1 MLKNFILNSSDFVF
15 NKKKINTDKDP
26 FEIFKQIYLNY
37 ENTFILE
44 SLTGP
49 KELSEFSVIGFD
61 PEFTIKFDKN
71 KFQIYKKGKI
81 ISKKK
86 VRDPLTELR
95 TILPI
100 VNEKRL
106 RYRYIGGAVGY
117 VSYDAIK
124 FWEKLPHERTNVL
137 FPLMEFGIYTDG
149 VIHDRRDKAI
159 YYFHIGKKSRLAE
172 LERILNATPK
182 HFDRPFSFSKP
193 VSEETRS
200 NFISKVKKGKDY
212 VYEGEVFQIVL
223 SRKFVFKIRGDPMI
237 VYENLRKMNPSP
249 YMYFFKRKKRFIIG
263 SSPEMLLRVMNGK
276 IETFPIAGTR
286 PITEKESE
294 NRRLKKELLKDK
306 KELAE
311 HTMLVD
317 LARNDLGRVC
327 KFGSVR
333 SKELMIVK
341 RFSHVQHIVSH
352 IIGDLYSKYDCF
364 DAFRSLF
371 PAGTVSGAPKVRAM
385 EIISELE
392 ESSRGPYAGA
402 LGYFS
407 FNRCCDFAIIIRS
420 LFINNNRAF
429 VQSGAGIVMDSI
441 PRNEYLETEHKAGAL
456 FSALKAS
463 GRQNK

>member
-1 MLKNFILNSSDFVF
+1 MLKDFISGSQDFTF
-15 NKKKINTDKDP
+15 SKNKINTDKNP
-26 FEIFKQIYLNY
+26 FEIFKQIYMNY
-37 ENTFILE
+37 ENVFILE

-61 PEFTIKFDKN
+61 PEFTVKCDKG
-71 KFQIYKKGKI
+71 KFQIYGKGKI
-81 ISKKK
+81 ISERK
-86 VRDPLTELR
+86 VKDPLAELR
-95 TILPI
+95 RILPI
-100 VNEKRL
+100 VNDKKL
-106 RYRYIGGAVGY
+106 RYIGGAVGY
-117 VSYDAIK
+117 VSYDAIR
-124 FWEKLPHERTNVL
+124 FWEQLPSKRANNM

-149 VIHDRRDKAI
+149 LIHDRKDKAT

-172 LERILNATPK
+172 LEELLNSKSKYLDNSFYFSRPISETSK
-182 HFDRPFSFSKP
+182 NHF
-193 VSEETRS
+193 V
-200 NFISKVKKGKDY
+200 SKVKKAKDY
-212 VYEGEVFQIVL
+212 VYAGEVFQVVI
-223 SRKFVFKIRGDPMI
+223 SRKFIFEVQGDPI
-237 VYENLRKMNPSP
+237 ILYENLRKLNPSP

-263 SSPEMLLRVMNGK
+263 SSPEMLLRVINDK

-286 PITEKESE
+286 PITNKESE
-294 NRRLKKELLKDK
+294 NRRLAKELLRDK

-327 KFGSVR
+327 KFGSVQP
-333 SKELMIVK
+333 KELMIVK

-352 IIGDLYSKYDCF
+352 ITGDLYSKYDCF

-385 EIISELE
+385 EVISELE

-420 LFINNNRAF
+420 LFINGNNAF
-429 VQSGAGIVMDSI
+429 IQAGAGIVMDSI
-441 PRNEYLETEHKAGAL
+441 PKNEYLETEQKAGAL
-456 FSALKAS
+456 FSAMKAT
-463 GRQNK
+463 RKQTK

>member
-1 MLKNFILNSSDFVF
+1 MLKDFISGSQDFTF
-15 NKKKINTDKDP
+15 SKKKINTDKNP
-26 FEIFKQIYLNY
+26 FEIFKQIYMNY
-37 ENTFILE
+37 ENVFILE

-61 PEFTIKFDKN
+61 PEFTVKCDKG
-71 KFQIYKKGKI
+71 KFQIYRKGKI
-81 ISKKK
+81 ISEKK
-86 VRDPLTELR
+86 VKDPLAELR
-95 TILPI
+95 SILPI
-100 VNEKRL
+100 VNDKKL
-106 RYRYIGGAVGY
+106 RYIGGAVGY
-117 VSYDAIK
+117 VSYDAIR
-124 FWEKLPHERTNVL
+124 FWEQLPSKRASNM

-149 VIHDRRDKAI
+149 LIHDRKDKAT

-172 LERILNATPK
+172 LEKLLNSKSKYLDNSFYFSRPISETSK
-182 HFDRPFSFSKP
+182 NHF
-193 VSEETRS
+193 V
-200 NFISKVKKGKDY
+200 SKVKKAKDY
-212 VYEGEVFQIVL
+212 VYAGEVFQVVI
-223 SRKFVFKIRGDPMI
+223 SRKFIFEVQGDPI
-237 VYENLRKMNPSP
+237 ILYENLRKLNPSP

-263 SSPEMLLRVMNGK
+263 SSPEMLLRVINDK

-286 PITEKESE
+286 PITSKESE
-294 NRRLKKELLKDK
+294 NRRLAKELLRDK

-327 KFGSVR
+327 KFGSVQPQ
-333 SKELMIVK
+333 ELMIVK

-352 IIGDLYSKYDCF
+352 ITGDLYSKYDCF

-385 EIISELE
+385 EVISELE

-420 LFINNNRAF
+420 LFINGNKAF
-429 VQSGAGIVMDSI
+429 IQAGAGIVMDSI
-441 PRNEYLETEHKAGAL
+441 PKNEYLETEHKAGAL
-456 FSALKAS
+456 FSAMKAT
-463 GRQNK
+463 RKQMK

>member
-1 MLKNFILNSSDFVF
+1 MLKDFISGSQDFTF
-15 NKKKINTDKDP
+15 TKKKINTDRNP
-26 FEIFKQIYLNY
+26 FEIFKQIYMNY
-37 ENTFILE
+37 ENVFILE

-61 PEFTIKFDKN
+61 PEFTVKCDKG
-71 KFQIYKKGKI
+71 KFQIYRKGRI
-81 ISKKK
+81 ISEKK
-86 VRDPLTELR
+86 VKDPLAELR
-95 TILPI
+95 RILPI
-100 VNEKRL
+100 VNDKKL
-106 RYRYIGGAVGY
+106 RYIGGAVGY
-117 VSYDAIK
+117 VSYDAIR
-124 FWEKLPHERTNVL
+124 FWEQLPSKRASNM

-149 VIHDRRDKAI
+149 LIHDRKDKAT

-172 LERILNATPK
+172 LEKLLNFKPK
-182 HFDRPFSFSKP
+182 YLENSFYFSKP
-193 VSEETRS
+193 ISETS
-200 NFISKVKKGKDY
+200 KSHFVSKVKKAKDY
-212 VYEGEVFQIVL
+212 VYEGEVFQVVI
-223 SRKFVFKIRGDPMI
+223 SRKFIFEVHGDPI
-237 VYENLRKMNPSP
+237 ILYENLRKLNPSP

-263 SSPEMLLRVMNGK
+263 SSPEMLLRVINDK

-286 PITEKESE
+286 PITNKESE
-294 NRRLKKELLKDK
+294 IRRLAKELLRDK

-327 KFGSVR
+327 KFGSVQP
-333 SKELMIVK
+333 KELMIVK

-352 IIGDLYSKYDCF
+352 ITGDLYSKYDCF

-385 EIISELE
+385 EVICELE

-420 LFINNNRAF
+420 LFINGNNAF
-429 VQSGAGIVMDSI
+429 IQAGAGIVMDSI
-441 PRNEYLETEHKAGAL
+441 PKNEYLETQHKAGAL
-456 FSALKAS
+456 FSAMKAT
-463 GRQNK
+463 RKQMK

>member
-1 MLKNFILNSSDFVF
+1 MLKDFISGSQDFTF
-15 NKKKINTDKDP
+15 SKNKINTDKNP
-26 FEIFKQIYLNY
+26 FEIFKQIYMNY
-37 ENTFILE
+37 ENVFILE

-61 PEFTIKFDKN
+61 PEFTVKCDKG
-71 KFQIYKKGKI
+71 KFQIYRKGKI
-81 ISKKK
+81 ISERK
-86 VRDPLTELR
+86 VKDPLAELR
-95 TILPI
+95 RILPI
-100 VNEKRL
+100 VNDKKL
-106 RYRYIGGAVGY
+106 RYIGGAVGY
-117 VSYDAIK
+117 VSYDAIR
-124 FWEKLPHERTNVL
+124 FWEQLPSKRANNM

-149 VIHDRRDKAI
+149 LIHDRKDKAT

-172 LERILNATPK
+172 LEELLNSKSKYLDNSFYFSRPISETSK
-182 HFDRPFSFSKP
+182 NHF
-193 VSEETRS
+193 V
-200 NFISKVKKGKDY
+200 SKVKKAKDY
-212 VYEGEVFQIVL
+212 VYEGEVFQVVI
-223 SRKFVFKIRGDPMI
+223 SRKFIFEVHGDPI
-237 VYENLRKMNPSP
+237 ILYENLRKLNPSP

-263 SSPEMLLRVMNGK
+263 SSPEMLLRVINDK

-286 PITEKESE
+286 PITNKESE
-294 NRRLKKELLKDK
+294 NRKLAKELLRDK

-327 KFGSVR
+327 KFGSVQP
-333 SKELMIVK
+333 KELMIVK

-352 IIGDLYSKYDCF
+352 ITGDLYSKYDCF

-385 EIISELE
+385 EVISELE

-420 LFINNNRAF
+420 LFINGNNAF
-429 VQSGAGIVMDSI
+429 IQAGAGIVMDSI
-441 PRNEYLETEHKAGAL
+441 PKNEYLETEQKAGAL
-456 FSALKAS
+456 FSAMKAT
-463 GRQNK
+463 RKQTK

>member
-1 MLKNFILNSSDFVF
+1 MLKDFISGSRDFTF
-15 NKKKINTDKDP
+15 KKKKINSDKNP
-26 FEIFKQIYLNY
+26 FEIFKQIYMNY
-37 ENTFILE
+37 ENVFILE

-61 PEFTIKFDKN
+61 PEFTVKCDKG
-71 KFQIYKKGKI
+71 KFQIYRKGKI
-81 ISKKK
+81 ISEKK
-86 VRDPLTELR
+86 VKDPLAELR
-95 TILPI
+95 RILPI
-100 VNEKRL
+100 VNDKKL
-106 RYRYIGGAVGY
+106 RYIGGAVGY
-117 VSYDAIK
+117 VSYDAIR
-124 FWEKLPHERTNVL
+124 FWEQLPSKRASNM

-149 VIHDRRDKAI
+149 LIHDRKDKVT

-172 LERILNATPK
+172 LEKLLNSKSK
-182 HFDRPFSFSKP
+182 HLDNSFYFSKP
-193 VSEETRS
+193 ISDTSKS
-200 NFISKVKKGKDY
+200 NFVSKVKKAKDY
-212 VYEGEVFQIVL
+212 VYEGEVFQVVI
-223 SRKFVFKIRGDPMI
+223 SRKLVFEVHGDPI
-237 VYENLRKMNPSP
+237 ILYENLRKLNPSP

-263 SSPEMLLRVMNGK
+263 SSPEMLLRVINDK

-286 PITEKESE
+286 PITNKESE
-294 NRRLKKELLKDK
+294 NRRLAKELLRDK

-327 KFGSVR
+327 KFGSVQP
-333 SKELMIVK
+333 KELMIVK

-352 IIGDLYSKYDCF
+352 ITGDLYSKYDCF

-385 EIISELE
+385 EVISELE

-420 LFINNNRAF
+420 LFINGNNAF
-429 VQSGAGIVMDSI
+429 IQAGAGIVMDSI
-441 PRNEYLETEHKAGAL
+441 PKNEYLETEHKAGAL
-456 FSALKAS
+456 FSAMNATRK
-463 GRQNK
+463 QMK

>member
-1 MLKNFILNSSDFVF
+1 MLKGFISDSQDL
-15 NKKKINTDKDP
+15 KINKIEIKTDKDP
-26 FEIFKQIYLNY
+26 FEIFKQIYRSY
-37 ENTFILE
+37 DNTFILE

-61 PEFTIKFDKN
+61 PEFTIKCDKS
-71 KFQIYKKGKI
+71 KFQISRKGKV
-81 ISKKK
+81 ISEKK
-86 VRDPLTELR
+86 VSDPLGELR
-95 TILPI
+95 KILPNI
-100 VNEKRL
+100 HEKRL
-106 RYRYIGGAVGY
+106 RYIGGAVGY
-117 VSYDAIK
+117 ISYDAIK
-124 FWEKLPHERTNVL
+124 FWEQLPSKRSNNM

-149 VIHDRRDKAI
+149 VIHDRKDKAT

-172 LERILNATPK
+172 LEQILNSAPK
-182 HFDRPFSFSKP
+182 QLDESFSFSKP
-193 VSEETRS
+193 ISETTK
-200 NFISKVKKGKDY
+200 NHFISKVKKAKNY
-212 VYEGEVFQIVL
+212 VHEGEVFQVVI
-223 SRKFVFKIRGDPMI
+223 SRKFIFKVKGDPI
-237 VYENLRKMNPSP
+237 ILYENLRKLNPSP
-249 YMYFFKRKKRFIIG
+249 YMYFFRRKKRFIIG
-263 SSPEMLLRVMNGK
+263 SSPEMLLRVINDK

-294 NRRLKKELLKDK
+294 NKKLEKELLSDK

-327 KFGSVR
+327 KFGSVQP
-333 SKELMIVK
+333 KELMIVK

-352 IIGDLYSKYDCF
+352 ITGDLYSKYDCF

-385 EIISELE
+385 EVISELE

-420 LFINNNRAF
+420 LFINRNNAYI
-429 VQSGAGIVMDSI
+429 QAGAGIVMDSI
-441 PRNEYLETEHKAGAL
+441 PSNEYHETEHKAGAL
-456 FSALKAS
+456 FSAMKAT
-463 GRQNK
+463 RKKTK

>member
-1 MLKNFILNSSDFVF
+1 MLKDFISRSQDFTF
-15 NKKKINTDKDP
+15 SKKKINTDKNP
-26 FEIFKQIYLNY
+26 FEIFKQIYMNY
-37 ENTFILE
+37 ENVFILE

-61 PEFTIKFDKN
+61 PEFTVKCDKG
-71 KFQIYKKGKI
+71 KFQIYRKGKI
-81 ISKKK
+81 ISEKK
-86 VRDPLTELR
+86 VKDPLAELR
-95 TILPI
+95 RILPI
-100 VNEKRL
+100 VNDKKL
-106 RYRYIGGAVGY
+106 RYIGGAVGY
-117 VSYDAIK
+117 VSYDAIR
-124 FWEKLPHERTNVL
+124 FWEQLPSKRANNM

-149 VIHDRRDKAI
+149 LIHDRKDKAT

-172 LERILNATPK
+172 LEKLLNSKSKYLDNSFYFSRPISETSK
-182 HFDRPFSFSKP
+182 NHF
-193 VSEETRS
+193 V
-200 NFISKVKKGKDY
+200 SKVKKAKDY
-212 VYEGEVFQIVL
+212 VYEGEVFQVVI
-223 SRKFVFKIRGDPMI
+223 SRKFIFEVQGDPI
-237 VYENLRKMNPSP
+237 ILYENLRKLNPSP

-263 SSPEMLLRVMNGK
+263 SSPEMLLRVINDK

-286 PITEKESE
+286 PITNKESE
-294 NRRLKKELLKDK
+294 NRRLAKELLRDK

-327 KFGSVR
+327 KFGSVQP
-333 SKELMIVK
+333 KELMIVK

-352 IIGDLYSKYDCF
+352 ITGDLYSKYDCF

-385 EIISELE
+385 EVISELE

-420 LFINNNRAF
+420 LFINGNNAF
-429 VQSGAGIVMDSI
+429 IQAGAGIVMDSI
-441 PRNEYLETEHKAGAL
+441 PKNEYLETEQKASAL
-456 FSALKAS
+456 FSAMKAT
-463 GRQNK
+463 RKQTK

>member
-1 MLKNFILNSSDFVF
+1 MLKDFISGSQDFRF
-15 NKKKINTDKDP
+15 SKKKINTDKNP
-26 FEIFKQIYLNY
+26 FEIFKQIYMNY
-37 ENTFILE
+37 ENVFILE

-61 PEFTIKFDKN
+61 PEFTVKCDKG
-71 KFQIYKKGKI
+71 KFQIYRKGKI
-81 ISKKK
+81 ISEKK
-86 VRDPLTELR
+86 VNDPLAELR
-95 TILPI
+95 RILPI
-100 VNEKRL
+100 VNDKKL
-106 RYRYIGGAVGY
+106 RYMGGAVGY
-117 VSYDAIK
+117 VSYDAIR
-124 FWEKLPHERTNVL
+124 FWEQLPSKRANNM

-149 VIHDRRDKAI
+149 LIHDRKDKAT

-172 LERILNATPK
+172 LEKLLNSK
-182 HFDRPFSFSKP
+182 SKYLDNSFHFSRPISETSKSHF
-193 VSEETRS
+193 V
-200 NFISKVKKGKDY
+200 SKVKKAKDY
-212 VYEGEVFQIVL
+212 VYEGEVFQVVI
-223 SRKFVFKIRGDPMI
+223 SRKFVFEVHGDPI
-237 VYENLRKMNPSP
+237 ILYENLRKLNPSP

-263 SSPEMLLRVMNGK
+263 SSPEMLLRVINDK

-286 PITEKESE
+286 PITNKESE
-294 NRRLKKELLKDK
+294 NRRLAKELLRDK

-327 KFGSVR
+327 KFGSVQP
-333 SKELMIVK
+333 KELMIVK

-352 IIGDLYSKYDCF
+352 ITGDLYSKYDCF

-385 EIISELE
+385 EVISELE

-420 LFINNNRAF
+420 LFINGNNAF
-429 VQSGAGIVMDSI
+429 IQAGAGIVMDSI
-441 PRNEYLETEHKAGAL
+441 PKNEYLETEQKAGAL
-456 FSALKAS
+456 FSAMKAT
-463 GRQNK
+463 RKQTK

>member
-1 MLKNFILNSSDFVF
+1 MHKDFISGSQHFTF
-15 NKKKINTDKDP
+15 SKKKINTDKNP

-37 ENTFILE
+37 DNLFILE

-61 PEFTIKFDKN
+61 PEFTVKCEKE
-71 KFQIYKKGKI
+71 KFQICRKGKI
-81 ISKKK
+81 ISEKKIK
-86 VRDPLTELR
+86 DPLAELR
-95 TILPI
+95 RILPI
-100 VNEKRL
+100 VNEKKL
-106 RYRYIGGAVGY
+106 RYIGGAVGY

-124 FWEKLPHERTNVL
+124 FWEQLPSKRSSNI

-149 VIHDRRDKAI
+149 LIHDRKDKAT

-172 LERILNATPK
+172 LEKLLSSK
-182 HFDRPFSFSKP
+182 SKYLDKSFYFSRPISGTSK
-193 VSEETRS
+193 SH
-200 NFISKVKKGKDY
+200 FISKVKKAKDY
-212 VYEGEVFQIVL
+212 VYEGEVFQVVI
-223 SRKFVFKIRGDPMI
+223 SRKFIFEVHGDPMI
-237 VYENLRKMNPSP
+237 LYENLRKLNPSP
-249 YMYFFKRKKRFIIG
+249 YMYFFKRKRRFIIG
-263 SSPEMLLRVMNGK
+263 SSPEMLLRVINDK

-286 PITEKESE
+286 PITKKESE
-294 NRRLKKELLKDK
+294 NRRLAKELLRDK

-327 KFGSVR
+327 KFGSVQP
-333 SKELMIVK
+333 KELMIVK

-352 IIGDLYSKYDCF
+352 ITGDLYSKYDCF

-385 EIISELE
+385 EVISELE

-420 LFINNNRAF
+420 LFINGNNAF
-429 VQSGAGIVMDSI
+429 IQAGAGIVMDSI
-441 PRNEYLETEHKAGAL
+441 PKNEYLETEHKAGAL
-456 FSALKAS
+456 FSAMKAT
-463 GRQNK
+463 RKRTK